1 MPLANA
7 SMAELLRILYEV
19 LEVFIL
25 VVHNNQRRASRATT
39 KTTINAYSTT
49 ITNKGF
55 KHNNM
60 RYAVDNVDNA
70 CNGSVESKFRLENWA
85 KHWKMKCSQWEITLP
100 AAQWFFQWGTYWH
113 RFFQSRRL
121 HRARISL
128 WIWLDTLT
136 NLGKYFQMITTIN
149 KRRTA
154 CSSLCSMKFLRKLSL
169 KFRLQANSTH
179 QPVDPFWQDGGRS
192 ALRK

>member
-1 MPLANA
+1 MPLANT

-25 VVHNNQRRASRATT
+25 VVDNNQRRASRATT

-85 KHWKMKCSQWEITLP
+85 KH
-100 AAQWFFQWGTYWH
+100 
-113 RFFQSRRL
+113 
-121 HRARISL
+121 
-128 WIWLDTLT
+128 
-136 NLGKYFQMITTIN
+136 
-149 KRRTA
+149 
-154 CSSLCSMKFLRKLSL
+154 
-169 KFRLQANSTH
+169 
-179 QPVDPFWQDGGRS
+179 
-192 ALRK
+192 